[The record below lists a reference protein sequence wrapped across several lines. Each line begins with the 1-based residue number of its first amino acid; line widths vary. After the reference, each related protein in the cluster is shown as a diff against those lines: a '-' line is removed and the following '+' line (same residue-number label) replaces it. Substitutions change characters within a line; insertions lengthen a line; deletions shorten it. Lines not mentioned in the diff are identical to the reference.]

1 VHRPVNQDDQHFF
14 AHAMASDFSVAW
26 QYITFVYSFILHM
39 YVCTSKFSKPLT
51 HFHKLGT
58 YTYCGQIEVA

>member
-26 QYITFVYSFILHM
+26 QYIHNVRLFFYST
-39 YVCTSKFSKPLT
+39 YVCMYIK
-51 HFHKLGT
+51 
-58 YTYCGQIEVA
+58 I